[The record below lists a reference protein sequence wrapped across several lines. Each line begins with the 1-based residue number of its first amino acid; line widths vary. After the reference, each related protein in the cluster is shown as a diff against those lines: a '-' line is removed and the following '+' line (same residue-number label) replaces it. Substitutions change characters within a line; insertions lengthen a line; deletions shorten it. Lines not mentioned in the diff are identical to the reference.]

1 MLPTFIEIENI
12 LKTLPVGYY
21 IGRNVPLKLTNETG
35 SHYVPMNDEAYISY
49 PMLNNVMTKIENKL
63 NDENIER
70 LTRTLTYHEISHAF
84 ITPRLL
90 DMNKVVNVFED
101 ERIESICRNYY
112 KNVDFKELLM
122 LINDWD
128 GKTEPT
134 HDTPFSVW
142 YSLVR
147 YHLGKPHFLIK
158 VATLLKKYRKLH
170 RFSDFLSYYDY
181 KYEVMALYREVE
193 EDFVND
199 KLEKQR
205 KDEEQA
211 KETDEEEQQDNNN
224 ADMSMSMNAD
234 DNDVEESD
242 EFDKTE
248 SDDVGQPEKE
258 LSPEELREKQLE
270 EQLNEMSD
278 EELQEFF
285 ENITRAA
292 DEEVKMLFEN
302 SQIYVNPGVQER
314 LANIILANKK
324 VTKSNASAINAY
336 SGVFDPRS
344 VMRND
349 YKWFVQQ
356 NRQGN
361 VKQFSKIKL
370 NLFIDNSG
378 SFKSNEIIVNQ
389 LLFALKKLE
398 QQEPNFTFD
407 LITMNTSFKIKK
419 KNEREIECYGGNDI
433 PKYAET
439 VIKKVQERQSMN
451 YNIVLFDGDALTDS
465 TEGRSGKQFMRF
477 NMPNTVMILDY
488 DNYHY
493 AETYCKNVKR
503 IYTRNYAN
511 KLIDQVCVALSF
523 LLK

>member
-21 IGRNVPLKLTNETG
+21 IGRNVPLKLTNENG
-35 SHYVPMNDEAYISY
+35 SYYVPMDDEAYISY
-49 PMLNNVMTKIENKL
+49 PMLNNVMTKIESKL

-84 ITPRLL
+84 ITPKSLS
-90 DMNKVVNVFED
+90 MNNIVNVFED
-101 ERIESICRNYY
+101 ERIESMCRNYY
-112 KNVDFKELLM
+112 KGVDFKELLM
-122 LINDWD
+122 LVNDWD

-134 HDTPFSVW
+134 HDSAFSVW

-147 YHLGKPHFLIK
+147 YHLGKPRFIVK
-158 VATLLKKYRKLH
+158 VAELLKKYHKLH
-170 RFSDFLSYYDY
+170 RFSDYWSCYNY
-181 KYEVMALYREVE
+181 KDEIMTLYREVE
-193 EDFVND
+193 EDFIED

-205 KDEEQA
+205 KAEEEA
-211 KETDEEEQQDNNN
+211 KAADEEEQQNDNTG
-224 ADMSMSMNAD
+224 MSMNAGD
-234 DNDVEESD
+234 DNDTEEPD
-242 EFDKTE
+242 EMNETE
-248 SDDVGQPEKE
+248 FNTVGQSEV
-258 LSPEELREKQLE
+258 SPEELREKQLK

-278 EELQEFF
+278 EELQELF

-292 DEEVKMLFEN
+292 DEEVKKLFEN
-302 SQIYVNPGVQER
+302 SQVYVNPGVQER

-344 VMRND
+344 VIRDD

-378 SFKSNEIIVNQ
+378 SFYSNETIVNQ

-398 QQEPNFTFD
+398 QQNPNFTFD
-407 LITMNTSFKIKK
+407 LITMNTKFELKK
-419 KNEREIECYGGNDI
+419 KNERELHCGGGNDI
-433 PKYAET
+433 PAYAEGI
-439 VIKKVQERQSMN
+439 IKKVQDRQSMN

-465 TEGRSGKQFMRF
+465 TEGQSGKQFKRF
-477 NMPNTVMILDY
+477 NMPNTVMILEDS
-488 DNYHY
+488 NRKY
-493 AETYCKNVKR
+493 AETYCKGIKR
-503 IYTRNYAN
+503 IYTRRYAEE
-511 KLIDQVCVALSF
+511 LIDQVCVALNF

>member
-21 IGRNVPLKLTNETG
+21 IGRNVPLKLTNENG
-35 SHYVPMNDEAYISY
+35 SYYVPMDDEAYISY
-49 PMLNNVMTKIENKL
+49 PMLNNVMTKIESKL

-84 ITPRLL
+84 ITPKSLS
-90 DMNKVVNVFED
+90 MNNIVNVFED
-101 ERIESICRNYY
+101 ERIESMCRNYY
-112 KNVDFKELLM
+112 KGVDFKELLM
-122 LINDWD
+122 LVNDWD
-128 GKTEPT
+128 GKTEPA

-147 YHLGKPHFLIK
+147 YHLGKPRFLIK
-158 VATLLKKYRKLH
+158 VVALLKKYRKLH
-170 RFSDFLSYYDY
+170 RFSNYWSSYIY
-181 KYEVMALYREVE
+181 KDEIMALYREVE
-193 EDFVND
+193 EDFLKD
-199 KLEKQR
+199 ELEKQR
-205 KDEEQA
+205 KAEEEA
-211 KETDEEEQQDNNN
+211 RAADEEEQQNDNRG
-224 ADMSMSMNAD
+224 MSMNAGD
-234 DNDVEESD
+234 DNAAEESD
-242 EFDKTE
+242 EMNETE
-248 SDDVGQPEKE
+248 FNTVGQSEV
-258 LSPEELREKQLE
+258 SPEELREKQLE

-278 EELQEFF
+278 EELQELF

-292 DEEVKMLFEN
+292 DEEVKKLFEN
-302 SQIYVNPGVQER
+302 SQVYVNPGVQER

-344 VMRND
+344 VIRDD

-378 SFKSNEIIVNQ
+378 SFCSNETIVNQ

-407 LITMNTSFKIKK
+407 LITMNTKFVLKK
-419 KNEREIECYGGNDI
+419 KNERELHCDGGNDI
-433 PKYAET
+433 PAYAEGI
-439 VIKKVQERQSMN
+439 IKKVQDRQSMN
-451 YNIVLFDGDALTDS
+451 YNIVLFDGDALSDS
-465 TEGRSGKQFMRF
+465 TEGRSGKQFKRF
-477 NMPNTVMILDY
+477 NIPNTVMILEDS
-488 DNYHY
+488 NREY
-493 AETYCKNVKR
+493 AETYCKGIKR
-503 IYTRNYAN
+503 IYTRRYAAE
-511 KLIDQVCVALSF
+511 LIDQVCVALSF

>member
-21 IGRNVPLKLTNETG
+21 IGRNVPLKLTNENG
-35 SHYVPMNDEAYISY
+35 SYYVPMDDEAYISY
-49 PMLNNVMTKIENKL
+49 PMLNNVMTKIESKL

-84 ITPRLL
+84 ITPKSLS
-90 DMNKVVNVFED
+90 MNNIVNVFED
-101 ERIESICRNYY
+101 ERIESMCRNYY
-112 KNVDFKELLM
+112 KGVDFKELLM
-122 LINDWD
+122 LVNDWD
-128 GKTEPT
+128 GKTEPA

-147 YHLGKPHFLIK
+147 YHLGKPRFLIK
-158 VATLLKKYRKLH
+158 VAALLKKYRKLH
-170 RFSDFLSYYDY
+170 RFSNYWSSYGY
-181 KYEVMALYREVE
+181 KDEIMALYREVE
-193 EDFVND
+193 EDFLKD
-199 KLEKQR
+199 ELEKQR
-205 KDEEQA
+205 KAEEEARAADEEKQ
-211 KETDEEEQQDNNN
+211 KNDNTG
-224 ADMSMSMNAD
+224 MSMNAGD
-234 DNDVEESD
+234 DNDAEESD
-242 EFDKTE
+242 KMNETEFN
-248 SDDVGQPEKE
+248 SVGQSEV
-258 LSPEELREKQLE
+258 SPEELREKQLE

-278 EELQEFF
+278 EELQELF

-292 DEEVKMLFEN
+292 DEEVKKLFEN
-302 SQIYVNPGVQER
+302 SQVYVNPGVQER

-324 VTKSNASAINAY
+324 VTKSNATAINAY

-344 VMRND
+344 VIRDD

-378 SFKSNEIIVNQ
+378 SFDSNETIVNQ

-407 LITMNTSFKIKK
+407 LITMNTKFELKK
-419 KNEREIECYGGNDI
+419 KNERELHCGGYNDI
-433 PKYAET
+433 PAYAEGI
-439 VIKKVQERQSMN
+439 IKKVQDRQSMN
-451 YNIVLFDGDALTDS
+451 YNIVLFDGDALSDP
-465 TEGRSGKQFMRF
+465 TEGRSGKQFKRF
-477 NMPNTVMILDY
+477 NMPNTVMILEDS
-488 DNYHY
+488 NRKY
-493 AETYCKNVKR
+493 AETYCKGIKR
-503 IYTRNYAN
+503 IYTRRYAAE
-511 KLIDQVCVALSF
+511 LIDQVCVALSF

>member
-21 IGRNVPLKLTNETG
+21 IGRNVPLKLTNESG
-35 SHYVPMNDEAYISY
+35 SYYVPMNDEAYISY
-49 PMLNNVMTKIENKL
+49 PMLNDVMRKIENKL

-70 LTRTLTYHEISHAF
+70 LIRTLTYHEISHAF
-84 ITPRLL
+84 ITPKELYK
-90 DMNKVVNVFED
+90 NSIINVFED
-101 ERIESICRNYY
+101 ERIESMCRNYY
-112 KNVDFKELLM
+112 KNVNFKELLM
-122 LINDWD
+122 LVNDWD

-134 HDTPFSVW
+134 HKTPFSVW

-147 YHLGKPHFLIK
+147 YHLGKPYFLIR
-158 VATLLKKYRKLH
+158 VTELLKKYRELH
-170 RFSDFLSYYDY
+170 RFSNFWDCNDY
-181 KYEVMALYREVE
+181 KTEVMALYNEVE
-193 EDFVND
+193 KDFFKD
-199 KLEKQR
+199 ELEKQR
-205 KDEEQA
+205 KVEELTNDED
-211 KETDEEEQQDNNN
+211 KNEEEQQNNN
-224 ADMSMSMNAD
+224 ACMSI
-234 DNDVEESD
+234 DNDNDAEESD
-242 EFDKTE
+242 ETDETE
-248 SDDVGQPEKE
+248 YDLSQFGEE
-258 LSPEELREKQLE
+258 LSPEELHEKQFE
-270 EQLNEMSD
+270 EQLNEMSN
-278 EELQEFF
+278 EELQELF

-292 DEEVKMLFEN
+292 DEEVKKLFEN
-302 SQIYVNPGVQER
+302 SQVYVNPGVQER

-378 SFKSNEIIVNQ
+378 SFRSNEIIVNQ

-407 LITMNTSFKIKK
+407 LITMNTKFELKK
-419 KNEREIECYGGNDI
+419 KNEREIKCYGGNDI
-433 PKYAET
+433 PKYAEDI
-439 VIKKVQERQSMN
+439 IKKVQDHQSMN

-503 IYTRNYAN
+503 IYTRDYAN
-511 KLIDQVCVALSF
+511 ELIDQVCVALSF

>member
-21 IGRNVPLKLTNETG
+21 IGRNVPLKLTNENG
-35 SHYVPMNDEAYISY
+35 SYYVPMDDEAYISY
-49 PMLNNVMTKIENKL
+49 PMLNNVMTKIESKL

-84 ITPRLL
+84 ITPKSLS
-90 DMNKVVNVFED
+90 MNKIVNVFED
-101 ERIESICRNYY
+101 ERIESMCRNYY
-112 KNVDFKELLM
+112 KGVDFKELLM
-122 LINDWD
+122 LVNDWD
-128 GKTEPT
+128 GKTEPA

-147 YHLGKPHFLIK
+147 YHLGKPRFLIK
-158 VATLLKKYRKLH
+158 VAALLKKYRKLH
-170 RFSDFLSYYDY
+170 RFSNYWSSCIY
-181 KYEVMALYREVE
+181 KDEIMALYREVE
-193 EDFVND
+193 EDFLKD
-199 KLEKQR
+199 ELEKQR
-205 KDEEQA
+205 KAEEEA
-211 KETDEEEQQDNNN
+211 RAADEEEQQNDNTG
-224 ADMSMSMNAD
+224 MGMNVGD
-234 DNDVEESD
+234 DNDAEESD
-242 EFDKTE
+242 EMNETE
-248 SDDVGQPEKE
+248 FNTVGQSEV
-258 LSPEELREKQLE
+258 SPEELREKQLE

-278 EELQEFF
+278 EELQELF

-292 DEEVKMLFEN
+292 DEEVKKLFEN
-302 SQIYVNPGVQER
+302 SQVYVNLGVQER

-344 VMRND
+344 VIRDD

-378 SFKSNEIIVNQ
+378 SFNSNETIVNQ

-407 LITMNTSFKIKK
+407 LITMNTRFELKK
-419 KNEREIECYGGNDI
+419 KNERELHCDGGNDI
-433 PKYAET
+433 PAYSEGI
-439 VIKKVQERQSMN
+439 IKKVQDRQSMN
-451 YNIVLFDGDALTDS
+451 YNIVLFDGDALSDP
-465 TEGRSGKQFMRF
+465 TEGRSGKQFKRF
-477 NMPNTVMILDY
+477 NMPNTVMILE
-488 DNYHY
+488 DNNRKY
-493 AETYCKNVKR
+493 AETYCKGIKR
-503 IYTRNYAN
+503 IYTRRYAAE
-511 KLIDQVCVALSF
+511 LIDQVCVALSF

>member
-21 IGRNVPLKLTNETG
+21 IGRNVPLKLTNENG
-35 SHYVPMNDEAYISY
+35 SYYVPMDDEAYISY
-49 PMLNNVMTKIENKL
+49 PMLNNVMTKIESKL

-84 ITPRLL
+84 ITPKSLS
-90 DMNKVVNVFED
+90 MNKIVNVFED
-101 ERIESICRNYY
+101 ERIESMCRNYY
-112 KNVDFKELLM
+112 KSVDFKELLM
-122 LINDWD
+122 LVNDWD
-128 GKTEPT
+128 GKTEPA

-147 YHLGKPHFLIK
+147 YHLGKPRFLIK
-158 VATLLKKYRKLH
+158 VAALLKKYRKLH
-170 RFSDFLSYYDY
+170 RFSNYWSSCIY
-181 KYEVMALYREVE
+181 KDEIMALYREVE
-193 EDFVND
+193 EDFLKD
-199 KLEKQR
+199 ELEKQR
-205 KDEEQA
+205 KAEEEA
-211 KETDEEEQQDNNN
+211 RAADEEEQQNDNTG
-224 ADMSMSMNAD
+224 MGMNAGD
-234 DNDVEESD
+234 DNDAEESD
-242 EFDKTE
+242 EMNETE
-248 SDDVGQPEKE
+248 FNTVGQSEV
-258 LSPEELREKQLE
+258 SPEALREKQLE

-278 EELQEFF
+278 EELQELF

-292 DEEVKMLFEN
+292 DEEVKKLFEN
-302 SQIYVNPGVQER
+302 SQVYVNPGVQER

-324 VTKSNASAINAY
+324 VSKSNASAINAY

-344 VMRND
+344 VIRDD

-378 SFKSNEIIVNQ
+378 SFGSNETIVNQ

-407 LITMNTSFKIKK
+407 LITMNTRFELKK
-419 KNEREIECYGGNDI
+419 KNERELHCDGGNDI
-433 PKYAET
+433 PAYSEGI
-439 VIKKVQERQSMN
+439 IKKVQDRQSMN
-451 YNIVLFDGDALTDS
+451 YNIVLFDGDALSDP
-465 TEGRSGKQFMRF
+465 TEGRSGKQFKCF
-477 NMPNTVMILDY
+477 NMPNTVMILEDS
-488 DNYHY
+488 NRKY
-493 AETYCKNVKR
+493 AETYCKGIKR
-503 IYTRNYAN
+503 IYTRRYAAE
-511 KLIDQVCVALSF
+511 LIDQVCVALSF

>member
-21 IGRNVPLKLTNETG
+21 IGRNVPLKLTNENG
-35 SHYVPMNDEAYISY
+35 SYYVLMDDEAYISY
-49 PMLNNVMTKIENKL
+49 PILNNVMTKIESKL

-84 ITPRLL
+84 ITPKSLS
-90 DMNKVVNVFED
+90 MNKIVNVFED
-101 ERIESICRNYY
+101 ERIESMCRNYY
-112 KNVDFKELLM
+112 KGVDFKELLM
-122 LINDWD
+122 LVNDWD
-128 GKTEPT
+128 GKTEPA

-147 YHLGKPHFLIK
+147 YHLGKPRFLIK
-158 VATLLKKYRKLH
+158 VAALLKKYRKLH
-170 RFSDFLSYYDY
+170 RFSNYWSSCIY
-181 KYEVMALYREVE
+181 KDEIMALYSEVE
-193 EDFVND
+193 EDFLKD
-199 KLEKQR
+199 ELEKQR
-205 KDEEQA
+205 KAEEEA
-211 KETDEEEQQDNNN
+211 RAADEEEQQNDNTG
-224 ADMSMSMNAD
+224 MGMNAGD
-234 DNDVEESD
+234 DNDAEESD
-242 EFDKTE
+242 EMNETE
-248 SDDVGQPEKE
+248 FNTVGQSEV
-258 LSPEELREKQLE
+258 SPEELREKQLE

-278 EELQEFF
+278 EELQELF

-292 DEEVKMLFEN
+292 DEEVKKLFEN
-302 SQIYVNPGVQER
+302 SQVYVNPGVQER

-344 VMRND
+344 VIRDD

-378 SFKSNEIIVNQ
+378 SFSSNETIVNQ

-407 LITMNTSFKIKK
+407 LITMNTRFELKK
-419 KNEREIECYGGNDI
+419 KNERELHCDGGNDI
-433 PKYAET
+433 PAYSEGI
-439 VIKKVQERQSMN
+439 IKKVQDRQSMN
-451 YNIVLFDGDALTDS
+451 YNIVLFDGDALSDP
-465 TEGRSGKQFMRF
+465 TEGRSGKQFKRF
-477 NMPNTVMILDY
+477 NMPNTVMILEDS
-488 DNYHY
+488 NRKY
-493 AETYCKNVKR
+493 AETYCKGIKR
-503 IYTRNYAN
+503 IYTRRYAAE
-511 KLIDQVCVALSF
+511 LIDQVCVALSF

>member
-21 IGRNVPLKLTNETG
+21 IGRNVPLKLTNENG
-35 SHYVPMNDEAYISY
+35 SYYVPMDDEAYISY
-49 PMLNNVMTKIENKL
+49 PMLNNVMTKIESKL

-84 ITPRLL
+84 ITPKSLSI
-90 DMNKVVNVFED
+90 NNIVNVFED
-101 ERIESICRNYY
+101 ERIESMCRNYY
-112 KNVDFKELLM
+112 KGVDFKELLM
-122 LINDWD
+122 LVNDWD
-128 GKTEPT
+128 GKTEPA
-134 HDTPFSVW
+134 HDTAFSVW

-158 VATLLKKYRKLH
+158 VAALLKKYRKLH
-170 RFSDFLSYYDY
+170 RFSDYWSSYYY
-181 KYEVMALYREVE
+181 KNEIMALYREVE
-193 EDFVND
+193 EDFIED
-199 KLEKQR
+199 ELKKQR
-205 KDEEQA
+205 KAEEEAKAADEEKQ
-211 KETDEEEQQDNNN
+211 KNDNTG
-224 ADMSMSMNAD
+224 MSMNAGD
-234 DNDVEESD
+234 DNDAEESD
-242 EFDKTE
+242 EMNETE
-248 SDDVGQPEKE
+248 FNTVGQSEV
-258 LSPEELREKQLE
+258 SPEELREKQLE
-270 EQLNEMSD
+270 EQLNKMSD
-278 EELQEFF
+278 EELQELF

-292 DEEVKMLFEN
+292 DEEVKKLFEN
-302 SQIYVNPGVQER
+302 SQVYVNLGVQER

-344 VMRND
+344 VIRDD

-378 SFKSNEIIVNQ
+378 SFYSNETIVNQ

-407 LITMNTSFKIKK
+407 LITMNTRFELKK
-419 KNEREIECYGGNDI
+419 KNERELHCDGGNDI
-433 PKYAET
+433 PAYAEGI
-439 VIKKVQERQSMN
+439 IKKVQDRQSMN
-451 YNIVLFDGDALTDS
+451 YNIVLFDGDALSDP
-465 TEGRSGKQFMRF
+465 TEGRSGKQFKRF
-477 NMPNTVMILDY
+477 NMPNTVMILEDS
-488 DNYHY
+488 NRKY
-493 AETYCKNVKR
+493 AETYCKGIKR
-503 IYTRNYAN
+503 IYTRRYATE
-511 KLIDQVCVALSF
+511 LIDQVCVALRF

>member
-21 IGRNVPLKLTNETG
+21 IGRNVPLKLTNENG
-35 SHYVPMNDEAYISY
+35 SYYVPMDDEAYISY
-49 PMLNNVMTKIENKL
+49 PMLNNVMTKIESKL

-84 ITPRLL
+84 ITPKSLS
-90 DMNKVVNVFED
+90 MNNIVNVFED
-101 ERIESICRNYY
+101 ERIESMCRNYY
-112 KNVDFKELLM
+112 KGVDFKELLM
-122 LINDWD
+122 LVNDWD
-128 GKTEPT
+128 GKTEPA
-134 HDTPFSVW
+134 HDTAFSVW

-147 YHLGKPHFLIK
+147 YHLGKPRFLIK
-158 VATLLKKYRKLH
+158 VAALLKKYRKLH
-170 RFSDFLSYYDY
+170 RFSNYWSSCIY
-181 KYEVMALYREVE
+181 KDEIMALYREVE
-193 EDFVND
+193 EDFLKD
-199 KLEKQR
+199 ELEKQR
-205 KDEEQA
+205 KAEEEA
-211 KETDEEEQQDNNN
+211 KAADEEEQQNDNTG
-224 ADMSMSMNAD
+224 MSMNAGD
-234 DNDVEESD
+234 DNDAEESD
-242 EFDKTE
+242 EMNETE
-248 SDDVGQPEKE
+248 FNTVGQSEV
-258 LSPEELREKQLE
+258 SPEELREKQLE

-278 EELQEFF
+278 EELQELF

-292 DEEVKMLFEN
+292 DEEGKKLFEN
-302 SQIYVNPGVQER
+302 SQVYVNPGVQER

-344 VMRND
+344 VIRDD

-378 SFKSNEIIVNQ
+378 SFYSNETIVNQ

-407 LITMNTSFKIKK
+407 LITMNTRFELKK
-419 KNEREIECYGGNDI
+419 KNERELHCDGGNDI
-433 PKYAET
+433 PAYAEGI
-439 VIKKVQERQSMN
+439 IKKVQDRQSMN
-451 YNIVLFDGDALTDS
+451 YNIVLFDGDALSDP
-465 TEGRSGKQFMRF
+465 TEGRSGKQFKRF
-477 NMPNTVMILDY
+477 NMPNTVMILEDS
-488 DNYHY
+488 NRKY
-493 AETYCKNVKR
+493 AETYCKGIKR
-503 IYTRNYAN
+503 IYTRRYAAE
-511 KLIDQVCVALSF
+511 LIDQVCVALSF

>member
-21 IGRNVPLKLTNETG
+21 IGRNVPLKLTNENG
-35 SHYVPMNDEAYISY
+35 SYYVPMDDEAYISY
-49 PMLNNVMTKIENKL
+49 PMLNNVMTKIESKL

-84 ITPRLL
+84 ITPKSLS
-90 DMNKVVNVFED
+90 MNNIVNVFED
-101 ERIESICRNYY
+101 ERIESMCRSYY
-112 KNVDFKELLM
+112 KGVDFKELLM
-122 LINDWD
+122 LVNDWD

-134 HDTPFSVW
+134 HDSAFSVW

-158 VATLLKKYRKLH
+158 VAALLKKYRKLH
-170 RFSDFLSYYDY
+170 RFSDYWSYYYY
-181 KYEVMALYREVE
+181 KDEIMALYREVE
-193 EDFVND
+193 KDFLKD
-199 KLEKQR
+199 ELEKQR
-205 KDEEQA
+205 KAEEEA
-211 KETDEEEQQDNNN
+211 KAADEEEQQNVNTVMCIN
-224 ADMSMSMNAD
+224 AGY
-234 DNDVEESD
+234 DNDAEESD
-242 EFDKTE
+242 EMNETE
-248 SDDVGQPEKE
+248 FNTVGQSEV
-258 LSPEELREKQLE
+258 SPEELREKQLE
-270 EQLNEMSD
+270 EQLNEMSN
-278 EELQEFF
+278 EELQELF

-292 DEEVKMLFEN
+292 DEEVKKLFEN
-302 SQIYVNPGVQER
+302 SQVYVNPGVQER

-344 VMRND
+344 VIRDD

-378 SFKSNEIIVNQ
+378 SFGSNETIVNQ

-407 LITMNTSFKIKK
+407 LITMNTRFELKK
-419 KNEREIECYGGNDI
+419 KNERELHCGGGNDI
-433 PKYAET
+433 PAYAEGI
-439 VIKKVQERQSMN
+439 IKKVQDRQSMN
-451 YNIVLFDGDALTDS
+451 YNIVLFDGDALSDP
-465 TEGRSGKQFMRF
+465 TEGRSGKQFKRF
-477 NMPNTVMILDY
+477 NMPNTVMILEDS
-488 DNYHY
+488 NRKY
-493 AETYCKNVKR
+493 AETYCKGIKR
-503 IYTRNYAN
+503 IYTRRYAAE
-511 KLIDQVCVALSF
+511 LIDQVCVALSF

>member
-21 IGRNVPLKLTNETG
+21 IGRNVPLKLTNENG
-35 SHYVPMNDEAYISY
+35 SYYVPMDDEAYISY

-84 ITPRLL
+84 ITPKLL
-90 DMNKVVNVFED
+90 DVNNVVNVFED
-101 ERIESICRNYY
+101 ERIESMCRSYY
-112 KNVDFKELLM
+112 KGVDFKELLM
-122 LINDWD
+122 LVNDWD
-128 GKTEPT
+128 GKTEPA

-147 YHLGKPHFLIK
+147 YHLGKPHFIIK
-158 VATLLKKYRKLH
+158 VAELLKKYRNLH
-170 RFSDFLSYYDY
+170 RFSKWWTCYDY
-181 KYEVMALYREVE
+181 KDEIMALYREVE
-193 EDFVND
+193 EDFIKD
-199 KLEKQR
+199 ELEKQ
-205 KDEEQA
+205 KKAEEQA
-211 KETDEEEQQDNNN
+211 RMADEEEQQNDNTG
-224 ADMSMSMNAD
+224 MSTNAD
-234 DNDVEESD
+234 DDNDAEESD
-242 EFDKTE
+242 EIDETE
-248 SDDVGQPEKE
+248 YDLSQFGEEV
-258 LSPEELREKQLE
+258 SPEELREKQPE

-278 EELQEFF
+278 EELQELF
-285 ENITRAA
+285 ENITKAA
-292 DEEVKMLFEN
+292 DEEVKQLFKH
-302 SQIYVNPGVQER
+302 SQVYVNPGVQER

-344 VMRND
+344 VVRDD

-378 SFKSNEIIVNQ
+378 SFDQNETIVNQ

-398 QQEPNFTFD
+398 QREPNFTFD
-407 LITMNTSFKIKK
+407 LITMNTKFELKK
-419 KNEREIECYGGNDI
+419 KNEREIHCGGCNDI
-433 PKYAET
+433 PAYAEGI
-439 VIKKVQERQSMN
+439 IKKVQDRQSMN
-451 YNIVLFDGDALTDS
+451 YNIVLFDGDALSNSTD
-465 TEGRSGKQFMRF
+465 RSGKQFKCF
-477 NMPNTVMILDY
+477 NMPNTVMILEDS
-488 DNYHY
+488 NRKY
-493 AETYCKNVKR
+493 AETYCKNIKR
-503 IYTRNYAN
+503 IYTRRYAAE
-511 KLIDQVCVALSF
+511 LIDQVCVALSF

>member
-21 IGRNVPLKLTNETG
+21 IGRNVPLKLTNENG
-35 SHYVPMNDEAYISY
+35 SYYVPMDDEAYISY
-49 PMLNNVMTKIENKL
+49 PMLNNVMTKIESKL

-84 ITPRLL
+84 ITPKLL
-90 DMNKVVNVFED
+90 GMNNIVNVFED

-112 KNVDFKELLM
+112 KGVDFKELLM
-122 LINDWD
+122 LVNDWD
-128 GKTEPT
+128 GKTEPA
-134 HDTPFSVW
+134 HDTAFSVW

-147 YHLGKPHFLIK
+147 YHLGKPRFLIK
-158 VATLLKKYRKLH
+158 VAALLKKYRKLH
-170 RFSDFLSYYDY
+170 RFSDYWSYYSY
-181 KYEVMALYREVE
+181 KNEIMALYREVE
-193 EDFVND
+193 EDFLKD
-199 KLEKQR
+199 ELEKQR
-205 KDEEQA
+205 KAEEEARAADEEKQ
-211 KETDEEEQQDNNN
+211 KNDNTD
-224 ADMSMSMNAD
+224 MSMNAGD
-234 DNDVEESD
+234 DNDAEESD
-242 EFDKTE
+242 EMNETE
-248 SDDVGQPEKE
+248 FNTVGQSEV
-258 LSPEELREKQLE
+258 SPEELREKQLE

-278 EELQEFF
+278 EELQELF

-292 DEEVKMLFEN
+292 DEEVKKLFEN
-302 SQIYVNPGVQER
+302 SQVYVNPGVQER

-344 VMRND
+344 VIRDD

-378 SFKSNEIIVNQ
+378 SFDSNETIVNQ

-398 QQEPNFTFD
+398 QREPNFTFD
-407 LITMNTSFKIKK
+407 LITMNTKFVLKK
-419 KNEREIECYGGNDI
+419 KNERELHCGGGNDI
-433 PKYAET
+433 PAYAEGI
-439 VIKKVQERQSMN
+439 IKKVQDRQSMN
-451 YNIVLFDGDALTDS
+451 YNIVLFDGDALSDP
-465 TEGRSGKQFMRF
+465 TEGRSGKQFKRF
-477 NMPNTVMILDY
+477 NIPNTVMILEDS
-488 DNYHY
+488 NQKY
-493 AETYCKNVKR
+493 AETYCKGIKR
-503 IYTRNYAN
+503 IYTHRYAAE
-511 KLIDQVCVALSF
+511 LIDQVCVALRF

>member
-21 IGRNVPLKLTNETG
+21 IGRNVPLKLTNENG
-35 SHYVPMNDEAYISY
+35 SYYVPMDDEAYISY
-49 PMLNNVMTKIENKL
+49 PMLNNVMTKIESKL

-70 LTRTLTYHEISHAF
+70 LTRTLTYHEISYAF
-84 ITPRLL
+84 ITPKSLS
-90 DMNKVVNVFED
+90 MNKIVNVFED
-101 ERIESICRNYY
+101 ERIESMCRNYY
-112 KNVDFKELLM
+112 KSVDFKELLM
-122 LINDWD
+122 LVNDWD
-128 GKTEPT
+128 GKTEPA

-147 YHLGKPHFLIK
+147 YHLGKPRFLIK
-158 VATLLKKYRKLH
+158 VAALLKKYRKLH
-170 RFSDFLSYYDY
+170 RFSNYWSSCIY
-181 KYEVMALYREVE
+181 KDEIMALYHEVE
-193 EDFVND
+193 EDFIKD
-199 KLEKQR
+199 ELEKQR
-205 KDEEQA
+205 KAEEEA
-211 KETDEEEQQDNNN
+211 RAADEEEQQNDNTG
-224 ADMSMSMNAD
+224 MGMNAGD
-234 DNDVEESD
+234 DNDAEESD
-242 EFDKTE
+242 EMNETE
-248 SDDVGQPEKE
+248 FNTVGQSEV
-258 LSPEELREKQLE
+258 SPEELRKKQLE

-278 EELQEFF
+278 EELQELF

-292 DEEVKMLFEN
+292 DEEVKKLFEN
-302 SQIYVNPGVQER
+302 SQVYVNPGVQER

-344 VMRND
+344 VIRDD

-378 SFKSNEIIVNQ
+378 SFNSNETIVNQ

-407 LITMNTSFKIKK
+407 LITMNTRFELKK
-419 KNEREIECYGGNDI
+419 KNERELHCDGGNDI
-433 PKYAET
+433 PAYSEGI
-439 VIKKVQERQSMN
+439 IKKVQDRQSMN
-451 YNIVLFDGDALTDS
+451 YNIVLFDGDALSDS
-465 TEGRSGKQFMRF
+465 TEGRSGKQFERF
-477 NMPNTVMILDY
+477 NMPNTVMILEDS
-488 DNYHY
+488 NRKY
-493 AETYCKNVKR
+493 AETYCKGIKR
-503 IYTRNYAN
+503 IYTRRYAAE
-511 KLIDQVCVALSF
+511 LIDQVCVALRF

>member
-21 IGRNVPLKLTNETG
+21 IGRNVPLKLTNENG
-35 SHYVPMNDEAYISY
+35 SYYVPMDDEAYISY
-49 PMLNNVMTKIENKL
+49 PMLNNVMTKIESKL

-84 ITPRLL
+84 ITPKSLS
-90 DMNKVVNVFED
+90 MNNIVNAFED

-112 KNVDFKELLM
+112 KGVDFKELLM
-122 LINDWD
+122 LVNDWD
-128 GKTEPT
+128 GKTEPA

-158 VATLLKKYRKLH
+158 VAALLKKYRKLH
-170 RFSDFLSYYDY
+170 RFSDYWSSYNY
-181 KYEVMALYREVE
+181 KNEIMALYREVE
-193 EDFVND
+193 KDFIEDEL
-199 KLEKQR
+199 KKQR
-205 KDEEQA
+205 KAEEEAKAADEEKQ
-211 KETDEEEQQDNNN
+211 KNDNTG
-224 ADMSMSMNAD
+224 MSMNAGD
-234 DNDVEESD
+234 DNDAEEPD
-242 EFDKTE
+242 EMNETE
-248 SDDVGQPEKE
+248 FNIVGQSEV
-258 LSPEELREKQLE
+258 SPEELREKQLE
-270 EQLNEMSD
+270 EQLNKMSD
-278 EELQEFF
+278 EELQELF

-292 DEEVKMLFEN
+292 DEEVKKLFEN
-302 SQIYVNPGVQER
+302 SQVYVNPGVQER
-314 LANIILANKK
+314 LANIILTNKK

-344 VMRND
+344 VIRDD

-378 SFKSNEIIVNQ
+378 SFHSNETIVNQ

-407 LITMNTSFKIKK
+407 LITMNTRFELKK
-419 KNEREIECYGGNDI
+419 KNKRELHCGGGNDI
-433 PKYAET
+433 PAYSEGI
-439 VIKKVQERQSMN
+439 IKKVQDRQSMN
-451 YNIVLFDGDALTDS
+451 YNIVLFDGDALSNS
-465 TEGRSGKQFMRF
+465 TEGRSGKQFKRF
-477 NMPNTVMILDY
+477 NMPNTVMILEDS
-488 DNYHY
+488 NRKY
-493 AETYCKNVKR
+493 AETYCKGIRR
-503 IYTRNYAN
+503 IYSRRYATE
-511 KLIDQVCVALSF
+511 LIDQVCVALRF